1 MDDLT
6 RMSGVGE
13 TNCMLAD
20 AVLPVD
26 IRPETAYRGDPPQ
39 VALLTGAC
47 GFLGRYVARELLNH
61 SDLRLVCL
69 VREKSDETPI
79 ARVARIF
86 ADIDVSQE
94 VLSTRVEVVVGD
106 VLEPRLGLGAD
117 GYADLVG
124 QVDAIYHCA
133 ALVDWVHGYRYL
145 YRMNV
150 GGVLAMIRLA
160 CEGRTK
166 RLVFAS
172 SMAVCYAA
180 DGPERIDEVTD
191 MLPFVGGMPLGYARS
206 KCVAEALLKQA
217 ADRGVPVTVL
227 RPSLIAGDSVTGA
240 SNPTDMIAAL
250 VQGCVATGMAIDADW
265 LLDCMPVDFV
275 ARVMAQVP
283 QGASAWQALNLMHQ
297 RPRHWR
303 ELILWMNLHGYPIKL
318 VDADEW
324 IRHLFEERHARGTML
339 DSQRMF
345 FRGAQSRAGTGWS
358 LRPYETYL
366 ATAQARIDASRTRT
380 LLIELGLHEALLDA
394 GLLHAYFDDYRRAGV
409 LQPRE
414 RHEEPSLTLDG
425 LLGGS
430 WLPPRF
436 NREAHRWV
444 EAERTRIG
452 ADDGLLSELA
462 TAAFKGSVGLIRL
475 HARDGIATQP
485 ALAVLKAKVS
495 DTLLQDL
502 VVEMAQV
509 CRPQLGLLFGQF
521 RDDLG
526 LTRSQERELALYEL
540 DEPGL
545 RRHMPACYGTFRDPG
560 AGRWA
565 MLLEYL
571 PEVAD
576 RTGRPS
582 LRADDTGMEAVLN
595 GLLEIHAPWYRLE
608 DKLAAL
614 PWLVAPPSPARMLE
628 MTPFWLELADFS
640 APSFEDWCGP
650 SIRDI
655 QSNIIAGLSDWWP
668 RLRGAS
674 STLIHND
681 FNPRNL
687 VLREPNEQPRLCAY
701 DWELATVG
709 APQHDLAELLCFTWH
724 NDLNESDL
732 IQLLETYRAA
742 LSSASGYEIDPI
754 EWREGFDL
762 ALNHL
767 FINRLALYTLKH
779 RFRPLDYLPRVM
791 GNWMRLYAWSGNSC
805 GCITGA

>member
-6 RMSGVGE
+6 HITRMDDTSH
-13 TNCMLAD
+13 MWAD
-20 AVLPVD
+20 AVLPAD
-26 IRPETAYRGDPPQ
+26 IRPETVDTVDSPQ

-69 VREKSDETPI
+69 VREKIDETPK

-86 ADIDVSQE
+86 ADMDVSQE
-94 VLSTRVEVVVGD
+94 VLNLRVEVLVGD
-106 VLEPRLGLGAD
+106 LTEPRLGLDAD
-117 GYADLVG
+117 SYADLVG

-133 ALVDWVHGYRYL
+133 ALVDWVHNYRHL

-150 GGVLAMIRLA
+150 GGVLALIRLA
-160 CEGRTK
+160 CEGQAK

-172 SMAVCYAA
+172 SVAVCYVT
-180 DGPERIDEVTD
+180 DGPERIDEDTD

-206 KCVAEALLKQA
+206 KCVAEALLRQA
-217 ADRGVPVTVL
+217 ADRGVMVTVL
-227 RPSLIAGDSVTGA
+227 RPSLIAGDSVTGT

-250 VQGCVATGMAIDADW
+250 VQGCVATGMASDVDW
-265 LLDCMPVDFV
+265 LLDCVPVDFV
-275 ARVMAQVP
+275 ARVMTQVP
-283 QGASAWQALNLMHQ
+283 QGASAWKVLNLMHQ
-297 RPRHWR
+297 HPRYWR

-324 IRHLFEERHARGTML
+324 VQHLFDKRHARGTML
-339 DSQRMF
+339 DSQRQF
-345 FRGAQSRAGTGWS
+345 FRGVQPRAGAGRPP
-358 LRPYETYL
+358 RPYEMYL
-366 ATAQARIDASRTRT
+366 ATAQVRIDASRTRA
-380 LLIELGLHEALLDA
+380 LLIELGLHEASLDA
-394 GLLHAYFDDYRRAGV
+394 DLLHAYFDDYRRAGV
-409 LQPRE
+409 LPPRG
-414 RHEEPSLTLDG
+414 RHEERSLTLDG

-430 WLPPRF
+430 WLPPSF
-436 NREAHRWV
+436 NVEAHRWV

-452 ADDGLLSELA
+452 ADDGLLSEIA
-462 TAAFKGSVGLIRL
+462 TASFKDSVGLIRL
-475 HARDGIATQP
+475 HARDGLATQP

-495 DTLLQDL
+495 DKLLQAL
-502 VVEMAQV
+502 IVAMAQV
-509 CRPQLGLLFGQF
+509 CRPKLGLLFGQF

-526 LTRSQERELALYEL
+526 LTRSHERELALYEL

-545 RRHMPACYGTFRDPG
+545 RRHMPACYGTLRNPD

-571 PEVAD
+571 PEVND
-576 RTGRPS
+576 RKGQPP
-582 LRADDTGMEAVLN
+582 LRADDTGMGAVLN

-628 MTPFWLELADFS
+628 MTPFWLELADFA
-640 APSFEDWCGP
+640 APSFEAWCGP
-650 SIRDI
+650 YVRDL
-655 QSNIIAGLSDWWP
+655 QAKIIGGLSDWWP

-674 STLIHND
+674 LTLIHND

-687 VLREPNEQPRLCAY
+687 VLRERNEQPRLCVY

-724 NDLNESDL
+724 NDMNESDL
-732 IQLLETYRAA
+732 IQLLESYRAA
-742 LSSASGYEIDPI
+742 LSSVSGYKIDPI

-767 FINRLALYTLKH
+767 FINRFALYTLMH

-791 GNWMRLYAWSGNSC
+791 ANWIRLYAWTGNSR
-805 GCITGA
+805 GCITDE